1 MGSAQVL
8 DSRALNRATL
18 ARQHLLVRA
27 ALDPVELVHH
37 LVGLQAQTPHTWYVS
52 LWSRLAGFDP
62 EAVSGLLRSREL
74 VRVALMRSTI
84 HLVTAGDCLALRG
97 LFDQINARA
106 LRSNFGRGLAGVD
119 LDELAAAAREL
130 LAGGPRTFGEIGQ
143 QLARLWP
150 RADPGALAQGVRA
163 VVALVQVPPRGL
175 WGRSG
180 PVAHAAASAW
190 LGQPVNLEPSPA
202 DLVRRYLAAFGPA
215 TAMDA
220 QAWSGL
226 TRLGEVLD
234 GLRSELVT
242 FTDGAGRELFDL
254 PGAPRPGAEA
264 GAPPR
269 YLADFDNLLLGY
281 ADRSRVV
288 TPAYAQL
295 WGAANGQL
303 PRPYLLDGMSAGTWT
318 VEQTPGSWTLRVEP
332 FARTSRADRVALEA
346 EGLALVRFLSTGAP
360 RAPRSFGVQFAD

>member
-8 DSRALNRATL
+8 DGRALNRATL

-37 LVGLQAQTPHTWYVS
+37 LTGLQAQTPHTWYIS

-62 EAVSGLLRSREL
+62 EAVSGLLLRREL
-74 VRVALMRSTI
+74 VRVCLMRSTI
-84 HLVTAGDCLALRG
+84 HLVTGGDCLALRG
-97 LFDQINARA
+97 LFDQLNARA
-106 LRSNFGRGLAGVD
+106 LRGNFGRGLAGVD
-119 LDELAAAAREL
+119 LDELASAGREL
-130 LAGGPRTFGEIGQ
+130 LAGGPRTFGEIGEN
-143 QLARLWP
+143 LARLWP
-150 RADPGALAQGVRA
+150 QADPGALAQGVRA
-163 VVALVQVPPRGL
+163 LVALVQVPPRGL

-180 PVAHAAASAW
+180 PVAHTTASAW
-190 LGQPVNLEPSPA
+190 LGQPVRPQASRS

-215 TAMDA
+215 TAKDA

-234 GLRSELVT
+234 GLRGELVT

-254 PGAPRPGAEA
+254 PDAPRPEAEA

-269 YLADFDNLLLGY
+269 FLADFDNLLLGY
-281 ADRSRVV
+281 TDRSRVV

-295 WGAANGQL
+295 WGAANGRL
-303 PRPYLLDGMSAGTWT
+303 PRPYLLDGMCAGTWT
-318 VEQTPGSWTLRVEP
+318 VERTPGSWTLRVEP
-332 FARTSRADRVALEA
+332 FARTSKTDRVALEA
-346 EGLALVRFLSTGAP
+346 EGLDLVRFLSTGASRP
-360 RAPRSFGVQFAD
+360 PASFGVRFAY